1 MSGPVLPDSFPV
13 RLLRSALAGVSIRD
27 LADAEHLPLQS
38 VRRRLCA
45 AAAVALHRSPFEQER
60 AELSRALRRFL
71 TTREL
76 HGCLRVAASLDRFAR
91 PVPRYLPGSRSA
103 A

>member
-1 MSGPVLPDSFPV
+1 MTGPVLPDSFPA

-45 AAAVALHRSPFEQER
+45 AATVALHRSPSAQEH
-60 AELSRALRRFL
+60 AHLLRALGRFL

-76 HGCLRVAASLDRFAR
+76 HGCLRVAASLDRAAR
-91 PVPRYLPGSRSA
+91 RVPRYLSGSRSA